1 MDAIPGA
8 STTVSKTPRPAKDL
22 PAIVGEG
29 GPSPPAPAA
38 ASEEAA
44 DAEESPANEETAA
57 ITSTAEEQST
67 EEQSTEE
74 ESSPA
79 STEAADVG
87 EETDRHTYTPRGQP
101 MSDADRQ
108 AMITKHG
115 SWTLVDD
122 KERPSKDLYKKY
134 PTRDIPRSE
143 FPSNAWQID
152 KEYLAKFLPEGIA
165 LAQRAQEGILAE
177 YGHTEGPFLNRSE
190 MFHMDMYEGTLEG
203 VQFPKD
209 FQGDKGGWTT
219 KKSWEGLKRRIL
231 HAVMTEDWFVFAMGG
246 HSAAAGHG

>member
-1 MDAIPGA
+1 MDAIPAA
-8 STTVSKTPRPAKDL
+8 STTVVKNQNPKTGMVPEGAESLAAQEGAGAHEESHSNTNEETSQEETPAT
-22 PAIVGEG
+22 
-29 GPSPPAPAA
+29 
-38 ASEEAA
+38 SETPVTAT
-44 DAEESPANEETAA
+44 DNTEESP
-57 ITSTAEEQST
+57 
-67 EEQSTEE
+67 
-74 ESSPA
+74 P
-79 STEAADVG
+79 DVG
-87 EETDRHTYTPRGQP
+87 EETDRHTYSPRGQP
-101 MSDADRQ
+101 MSDANRQ
-108 AMITKHG
+108 AMITKYG

-122 KERPSKDLYKKY
+122 KERPSKDFYKKY

-165 LAQRAQEGILAE
+165 LALRAQEGILAE

-190 MFHMDMYEGTLEG
+190 MFHLDMHEGTLDS

-209 FQGDKGGWTT
+209 HMGDMGGWTT

-246 HSAAAGHG
+246 HSASAGHG